1 MDRLGSNVMCRE
13 RKKCQQLTIKDLTKR
28 LTQRTKVLLYR
39 TQTNKQT
46 QINKRMK
53 WSKNSLKNGD
63 NMHNRPLSGQRTGK
77 QNTKISLLRLLH
89 FPSLFMFCFCFTL
102 PHFRFPHPLLSLSL
116 LSRNHVI
123 KLVGICNHVCNGRTV
138 YATAEF
144 FLDLNCSI
152 VKIRPP
158 LLRRLLPTNMLYP
171 PTCRCTE
178 KTCETF
184 APMHAM

>member
-1 MDRLGSNVMCRE
+1 
-13 RKKCQQLTIKDLTKR
+13 
-28 LTQRTKVLLYR
+28 
-39 TQTNKQT
+39 
-46 QINKRMK
+46 MK

-144 FLDLNCSI
+144 VLDLNCSI
-152 VKIRPP
+152 VKIRPL
-158 LLRRLLPTNMLYP
+158 LLRRLLPTNMLSP
-171 PTCRCTE
+171 PTYLSLYRKKNMWNFCTNACNVMLQCN
-178 KTCETF
+178 T
-184 APMHAM
+184 HAKAIF